1 MKITKSQLRQI
12 IKEELT
18 KLTEG
23 EVIDFPGPPEE
34 GGDDNEFL
42 GAVEVLKRTTGIT
55 IETEV
60 LANALRD
67 AGVDHGGAIDDYMMT
82 TVVPEIRR
90 GRFSGKGRSMKYVP
104 PSELAGEIL
113 LQKLGLQ

>member
-34 GGDDNEFL
+34 GGGDDFL
-42 GAVEVLKRTTGIT
+42 VAVEDLKQTTGIT